1 MTKLNKIVKQLRA
14 TKDKDLI
21 ALANVI
27 TDERV
32 LQNIFNYVKEKK

>member
-1 MTKLNKIVKQLRA
+1 MTKLNKIVKELRA

-21 ALANVI
+21 ALANLI

>member
-1 MTKLNKIVKQLRA
+1 MTKLNKIVKELRA